1 MNLVQTA
8 GVYQPDNLIVD
19 TSFPVQVGVVTVAAN
34 QGTLLKGSVLGKNAA
49 GTYELANLAGE
60 SPIEGSV
67 ILTDDLVTD
76 ETAVV
81 NAQVYISGPFNRN
94 ALIFGG
100 EDTVAGHEAT
110 LKTNGIYLKVIL

>member
-1 MNLVQTA
+1 MNLIQSA
-8 GVYQPDNLIVD
+8 GVYKPDNLIVD

-34 QGTLLKGSVLGKNAA
+34 QGTLLKGSVLGKNTGGAYVLA
-49 GTYELANLAGE
+49 DSSATVPGT
-60 SPIEGSV
+60 V

-76 ETAVV
+76 STTTV
-81 NAQVYISGPFNRN
+81 NAQVYLSGPFNRN

-100 EDTVAGHEAT
+100 TDTVEDHEAT